1 MQDQIEEGIFMV
13 LKIFRSKKFTKRTLI
28 VLLVLI
34 IPAFVLWGVGNLGSG
49 PELIGK
55 IAGKVIYPRDL
66 ANSADGIKAQILFSH
81 GDNFN
86 VFRQILK
93 NRVLINYMAW
103 ERLILL
109 NASRGKSPKI
119 TNQDVIAFISQHP
132 VFQRNGVFDTS
143 VYNYVLRNALSM
155 DPRQF
160 EELIRENLGIHF
172 FRQSLLSDIKV
183 SDEEVRKEFDKT
195 SDKVTFSY
203 VFLDKSLFLNDVS
216 VSEEEVKTYYDKNK
230 AEFFEKTKAEVDYV
244 KIDFQDA
251 ETRKSAVRIL
261 KEILP
266 ILSENSAEFK
276 ETAAEYE
283 LDYAA
288 PKPFPVDGIPEGV
301 PFFEDFQREAFRL
314 EEGNLSSPIF
324 SSQEDI
330 GTVYILRKIKDI
342 PPAQESFETVREEII
357 KLLTE
362 KKCLVLAKKEADVL
376 YNDMTKNDLTLKQ
389 AAKEL
394 NQEIR
399 ETKDISFSGYIENV
413 GPAESVVLAAR
424 VAGDGNP
431 MPPVTLKN
439 GVLLGTVKNIIPG
452 EESEFV
458 AQKEAIRKQLLDAKQ
473 MAAIKAWFD
482 DNNRN
487 IELKKPLEKI

>member
-1 MQDQIEEGIFMV
+1 MV

-28 VLLVLI
+28 VLLILI

-55 IAGKVIYPRDL
+55 IGGKAVYPRDL
-66 ANSADGIKAQILFSH
+66 FKSADGIKAQILFSH
-81 GDNFN
+81 GDNFS
-86 VFRQILK
+86 VFSQILK

-109 NASRGKSPKI
+109 NAARALRGKAPKI
-119 TNQDVIAFISQHP
+119 SNQDVIAFISQHP

-160 EELIRENLGIHF
+160 EELIRENLRIHF
-172 FRQSLLSDIKV
+172 FRQSLLSGINV

-203 VFLDKSLFLNDVS
+203 VFLDKDLFSSDVS
-216 VSEEEVKTYYDKNK
+216 VSEEEAKTYYDENK
-230 AEFFEKTKAEVDYV
+230 TDFFEKAKAEVDYV
-244 KIDFQDA
+244 KIDFQDT

-266 ILSENSAEFK
+266 ALSENSAEFK
-276 ETAAEYE
+276 ETSEEYE

-288 PKPFPVDGIPEGV
+288 PKPFSIDDIPEGV
-301 PFFEDFQREAFRL
+301 PYFEDFQREAFRL

-342 PPAQESFETVREEII
+342 PPAQESFETVREKII
-357 KLLTE
+357 KILVE
-362 KKCLVLAKKEADVL
+362 KKCLASAKKEADAL
-376 YNDMTKNDLTLKQ
+376 YDGMTKDNETLKQ
-389 AAKEL
+389 AAKKL
-394 NQEIR
+394 GQEVR
-399 ETKDISFSGYIENV
+399 SAKDISSSEYIKNV
-413 GPAESVVLAAR
+413 GPAESIVSAASE
-424 VAGDGNP
+424 AGDGNTI
-431 MPPVTLKN
+431 PPITLKN
-439 GVLLGTVKNIIPG
+439 GVLFGVVEEIIPG
-452 EESEFV
+452 KESDFEQ
-458 AQKEAIRKQLLDAKQ
+458 QKTALHKQLLEAKQ
-473 MAAIKAWFD
+473 MDAIKAWFD

>member
-1 MQDQIEEGIFMV
+1 MV

-55 IAGKVIYPRDL
+55 IEGRAVYPRDL
-66 ANSADGIKAQILFSH
+66 AKSADGIKTQILFSH

-86 VFRQILK
+86 VFSQILK

-119 TNQDVIAFISQHP
+119 SNKDVIAFISQHP

-172 FRQSLLSDIKV
+172 FRQSLLSGINV
-183 SDEEVRKEFDKT
+183 SDEEVRKEFDKV
-195 SDKVTFSY
+195 SDKVTLSY
-203 VFLDKSLFLNDVS
+203 VFLNKELFEKDVS
-216 VSEEEVKTYYDKNK
+216 VSEEEAKTYYDENK
-230 AEFFEKTKAEVDYV
+230 TEFFEKAKAEIDYV
-244 KIDFQDA
+244 KIDFQDT

-266 ILSENSAEFK
+266 MFSENSAEFK

-288 PKPFPVDGIPEGV
+288 PKPFSIDGIPEGV

-324 SSQEDI
+324 SSQEDT

-342 PPAQESFETVREEII
+342 PPTQESFEATREKII

-362 KKCLVLAKKEADVL
+362 KKCLVLAKEKADEL
-376 YNDMTKNDLTLKQ
+376 YNDMIENNVTLKQ
-389 AAKEL
+389 TAKEL
-394 NQEIR
+394 DQ
-399 ETKDISFSGYIENV
+399 TVQVAKDISSSGYIENV
-413 GPAESVVLAAR
+413 GPAETVVLTAR
-424 VAGDGNP
+424 ETGEGKT
-431 MPPVTLKN
+431 MPAVTLKN
-439 GVLLGTVKNIIPG
+439 GVLLGTVEKIIPG
-452 EESEFV
+452 EESVFE
-458 AQKEAIRKQLLDAKQ
+458 ARKEEIRKQLLDAKQ
-473 MAAIKAWFD
+473 MTAIKAWFD
-482 DNNRN
+482 DNSRN